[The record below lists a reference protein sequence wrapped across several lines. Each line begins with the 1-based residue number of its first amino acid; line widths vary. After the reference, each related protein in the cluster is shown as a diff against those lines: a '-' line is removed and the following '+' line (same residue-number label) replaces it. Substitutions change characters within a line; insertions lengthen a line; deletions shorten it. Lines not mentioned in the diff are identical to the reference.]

1 MMPNSYIHPSLP
13 LAAQAASAGAWCCCL
28 SLNVFHS
35 TSGQWLTETA
45 AAQQCSRIYKHAAV
59 PIASLFSHLHISRAA
74 MNGEQAR
81 PSILQHLGILYCRL
95 QLRKQPD
102 LDRNR
107 RFEPRRCCTDQLL
120 HQWLVIHEEC
130 TVVATLGDALWA
142 TQVQINIVC
151 LIL

>member
-1 MMPNSYIHPSLP
+1 MLLSFTQCTSFNLRAVANRNS
-13 LAAQAASAGAWCCCL
+13 GC
-28 SLNVFHS
+28 
-35 TSGQWLTETA
+35 
-45 AAQQCSRIYKHAAV
+45 AAV
-59 PIASLFSHLHISRAA
+59 FTYLQARGSPASLFSHLHISRAA